1 MPDNMY
7 LILLFIVVV
16 YFMYQINILKCEKF
30 DSVTP
35 SNPDMAAIN
44 TLSQVANG
52 LMTGGFTVPGNLNI
66 SGNLNTTGTLS
77 TTGDITT
84 KGFLKSSG
92 IELLST
98 TSGVNE
104 CTINGLPIFT
114 NKVQVQKDLNVGSN
128 TTIGGTL
135 NTTGNTTIG
144 GTLNT
149 TGNTTIGGT
158 LNTTGNTT
166 IGGTLNVDYIKS
178 LTPNSVSG
186 TMTYDSSGN
195 MVWVVPTTS
204 STTTSSTTFYT
215 FDQTNITFKYP
226 GLYIIQLF
234 IAIQFCSGVN
244 TLSSGGNNSR
254 SINLIS
260 GPVSCIIPSTNN
272 VATSAGNPPP
282 SINFNTDNSS
292 FSINFQSNN
301 VYIAYGVCY
310 NISFIAVVT
319 DTTKKYNL
327 NLGLITD
334 PKPTTTTTPTYSS
347 TFSIYKL

>member
-1 MPDNMY
+1 MTGNMY

-114 NKVQVQKDLNVGSN
+114 NKVQVQKDLNVGS
-128 TTIGGTL
+128 
-135 NTTGNTTIG
+135 
-144 GTLNT
+144 
-149 TGNTTIGGT
+149 NTTIGGT

-292 FSINFQSNN
+292 FSINFQSTNSR
-301 VYIAYGVCY
+301 VAYGVCY